1 VASAVPRLRTVAKNA
16 SISLQ
21 ASSPPENPLPKAPD
35 APHQLVAGID
45 TWSEVTRANPLLD
58 SLSPDA
64 EALLVYKRPD
74 GVECHLVPVA
84 TSPVRA
90 RADKARFPTMTG

>member
-1 VASAVPRLRTVAKNA
+1 
-16 SISLQ
+16 
-21 ASSPPENPLPKAPD
+21 
-35 APHQLVAGID
+35 
-45 TWSEVTRANPLLD
+45 VTRANPLLD

-90 RADKARFPTMTG
+90 RADKARFPTMTGVNEFDGDVLGIRAPSAVAERD